1 MIMNFL
7 SKRSQYTQVN
17 SHNSPII
24 QNKPIGCYQ
33 GSVFSSLLF
42 LIYTLDIVFVNHN
55 ISHKNHINYNRCN
68 NPNIQSYVDDSFG
81 IIVDTDINILRSI
94 NKYIININN
103 YYTNNKLLNNV
114 SKSNI
119 MFITKNNNL
128 KKLNISINN
137 INFKHTN
144 NIKIL
149 GTTINDNLDWSSHL
163 ENGKDSLF
171 KNLKLRKNMI
181 YHLARKVSKTF
192 AKQYANAIYKS
203 KLHYHLEIWGSCSR
217 TQKTFINNQMIAIAI
232 HVSNLKT
239 GLTNEHYLSDLKMD
253 KF

>member
-68 NPNIQSYVDDSFG
+68 NSNIQSYVDDSFG
-81 IIVDTDINILRSI
+81 IIVDTYNKNILRSI
-94 NKYIININN
+94 NNYIININN
-103 YYTNNKLLNNV
+103 YQTNNKLLNHI

-119 MFITKNNNL
+119 MFITNNNNL
-128 KKLNISINN
+128 KKHNISINN
-137 INFKHTN
+137 INFKHN
-144 NIKIL
+144 SNIKLLVSI
-149 GTTINDNLDWSSHL
+149 INDNLDWSSHL
-163 ENGKDSLF
+163 ENGKDALF

-181 YHLARKVSKTF
+181 HHFS
-192 AKQYANAIYKS
+192 
-203 KLHYHLEIWGSCSR
+203 
-217 TQKTFINNQMIAIAI
+217 
-232 HVSNLKT
+232 
-239 GLTNEHYLSDLKMD
+239 
-253 KF
+253 